1 MFMFWKESSWPC
13 KVLTM
18 KPEALHNAW
27 RHRDHLIHTQLS
39 SRRMVVK
46 GVKRPPTPYSLAR
59 TEPEV
64 AWGWRWG

>member
-1 MFMFWKESSWPC
+1 
-13 KVLTM
+13 M
-18 KPEALHNAW
+18 KPEALHNVW

-59 TEPEV
+59 TGPEV
-64 AWGWRWG
+64 VWGWG